1 MAVSTIKGSNIYHFS
16 KEVTLGANA
25 QVTVDM
31 SDVIPSGT
39 SIKGIVTAT
48 YSGYNLPYIEGTKF
62 TYVYT
67 VVGSNVKLVNTASAW
82 GSRIFEGYL
91 IAE

>member
-16 KEVTLGANA
+16 KELTLGANA
-25 QVTVDM
+25 QVTLDM

-39 SIKGIVTAT
+39 SIKGMLSAK
-48 YSGYNLPYIEGTKF
+48 YGDYNLPYIEGTKF

-67 VVGSNVKLVNTASAW
+67 MVGSNVRLVNTSSAW